1 MSGLK
6 PFLIFLDTVSSAEA
20 FIRDAEEYDQLDLR
34 MELVESYLSR
44 MFMVFECI
52 FRLPNVSKAQVERV
66 TKVMTSLINLKTV
79 TWIGIKGNSIQ
90 QSTRL
95 DELKRKGIH
104 PTLSEDK

>member
-1 MSGLK
+1 MSGFK

-20 FIRDAEEYDQLDLR
+20 FIKDADEYDQLDLR

-44 MFMVFECI
+44 MFMVFDCI

-66 TKVMTSLINLKTV
+66 TKVMTALVNLKTT
-79 TWIGIKGNSIQ
+79 TWIAIRGGPIQ

-104 PTLSEDK
+104 ATFSDDK